1 MLCTSFLTLCSSVVW
16 FAHLTCS
23 VVSRWPRAFSRL
35 IVAGFDSEP
44 LLSLAKCF
52 LWGLFVNVARKQMAV
67 VFIFKCLKCGRHCS
81 GETSWEP
88 AFISEMGVWI
98 LCGLPFCVQV
108 CVASF
113 VLPPFCFPPRTN
125 LSLSVPSFLLFI
137 MLQCLSLAVWG
148 WHLAETP
155 CYLMQKVRSWA
166 LSFLVRFADHD
177 SECHTLWKIWVL
189 WCCLMF
195 VFCFF
200 PRAHKHDGKAF
211 GSGFSYSVVA
221 GYLFCLNKT
230 FEQVCWWCS
239 LFPDLI
245 KECLWA
251 GWKISHVL
259 L

>member
-113 VLPPFCFPPRTN
+113 VLPPLFFPPAQFSYPF
-125 LSLSVPSFLLFI
+125 SLFLLFT

-155 CYLMQKVRSWA
+155 WYLIEKGPIVSALVWPIWRS
-166 LSFLVRFADHD
+166 RFHMLHVVKD
-177 SECHTLWKIWVL
+177 LW
-189 WCCLMF
+189 F
-195 VFCFF
+195 
-200 PRAHKHDGKAF
+200 
-211 GSGFSYSVVA
+211 
-221 GYLFCLNKT
+221 
-230 FEQVCWWCS
+230 
-239 LFPDLI
+239 
-245 KECLWA
+245 
-251 GWKISHVL
+251 VL
-259 L
+259 LLFWCFLQFLSACTQTWR